1 MAQPHD
7 GWPNKPLLFRVPLGP
22 ALVQAQAQV
31 FEQDGHKVTS
41 ETIKGCDINI
51 GSAESD
57 IAIDSLACD
66 HIDMRA
72 KL

>member
-1 MAQPHD
+1 M
-7 GWPNKPLLFRVPLGP
+7 
-22 ALVQAQAQV
+22 QAQVQV

-57 IAIDSLACD
+57 VTIDSLAYD
-66 HIDMRA
+66 RIDMRA